1 MLFVKEL
8 KIWTVSLIVVRL
20 AENFKV
26 ACEMRVR
33 GLVTTGSHT
42 SWLAIMTG
50 GWVQH
55 PAQLAIWPHGVNQE
69 LPGNLR
75 KNLAEI
81 SEL

>member
-1 MLFVKEL
+1 MQVQ
-8 KIWTVSLIVVRL
+8 
-20 AENFKV
+20 
-26 ACEMRVR
+26 
-33 GLVTTGSHT
+33 GLVITGSHT
-42 SWLAIMTG
+42 PWLAIMTG

-55 PAQLAIWPHGVNQE
+55 PAQLEIWPHGVNQE